1 MASMLQDLIEFSKEK
16 EPEKPKEEKESTVYG
31 TTVIQNGNK

>member
-16 EPEKPKEEKESTVYG
+16 EPEKPKEEKQQDQMLLE
-31 TTVIQNGNK
+31 